1 MKKRVFLLL
10 FLLMFLTNIGVVN
23 AASKNIEVTN
33 FKVKEKSGTVL
44 VEAINFSNNILSS
57 NITFNKKDD
66 FVLFEFKVKNNES
79 DQYKIKSIKDN
90 NTNNNISIEYS
101 FDTDFMPK
109 GEYKVVTMKVTYVKQ
124 LKNVDK
130 VSLNNLIITLNMEND
145 KEDEIIINPT
155 TGDAILHYLVMLI
168 IALTGLILIIVKKR
182 KKIGKVLMVLAII
195 LLPLGAIAREEYKIE
210 IKFINIDLIGEFEKF
225 NITIDPSNGNDPI
238 VKEVTYGDPIGELPP
253 DPSKE
258 GYDFEGWEDEN
269 GEEVTPDTIITGEKE
284 VKAKYTPIKYNITYD
299 LRDGSLPS
307 GKENPEEYTIEDE
320 ITLVN
325 PTKEGKTFAG
335 WTGSNGTSLQTR
347 VTISKGST
355 GNKSYTANYS
365 ENGPAMYSVT
375 HKYQNSDLVTYEED
389 IENLEGAIGTT
400 VSPSLKARTG
410 YKTPEVQSITL
421 GTEENSVTYIYDRE
435 SYTFVIT
442 DRTYIAEGTTEDGT
456 YIYDTP
462 ITVIAI
468 DRPGY
473 DFKWSDGNKE
483 LNRTINISENIELT
497 PIYTAKNN
505 TPYKVE
511 HYKQNLNDGEY
522 SLASTQNLEGTT
534 GSKVRPA
541 VNTYEG
547 FKSPLTEEVEIAGDG
562 STVVVYRYDREI
574 YPFEI
579 TDRTNIDES
588 VTTPNGEYPY
598 GTEITIKAE
607 VLPGYDFEWSDGNK
621 NPERTIELT
630 GSTSLTPVY
639 TPKTNIAYKVEHYK
653 MDIGGENY
661 SLAEIENKTGTA
673 GASITPAVKSYK
685 GFTSPETQTTNI
697 NGDGSTVVRYD
708 YTRNKYQVT
717 FENPD
722 DIVEGDLSG
731 EYYYGEEIKVTAKDK
746 EDSTFDGW
754 SNGEKKKDITITVSD
769 EDITISPIYTTSTEK
784 TYKIIH
790 KYAKLTGGYEEVT
803 VSSVGTVG
811 STIPAPRQPKTG
823 FVNPEEQ
830 NITIT
835 EDGKASVTYTYERE
849 KYSFSIT
856 DRENIDSTSTEDGE
870 YLYGTPIIIK
880 ANPVEHYTF
889 SWSDGVTDYTRTFN
903 LTESTTLTPVYTPIT
918 YDIVFNKNANDATGT
933 MNKQVV
939 SYNEE
944 TTLNENTF
952 VRPGYTF
959 VRWNTDS
966 DGSGTPYEDK
976 TPIKNLLL
984 SGTMT
989 LYAEWSANT
998 NTPYKVVHKY
1008 AKVMGGYDDEV
1019 EPLTGKT
1026 DTEITPS
1033 VKPREG
1039 FITPERQTTT
1049 IKGDE
1054 STVVEYY
1061 YERETFT
1068 FTISDRTYIDE
1079 TVSTPN
1085 GTYPYDYPVT
1095 LKAINRPGYD
1105 FVWSDDETEYERTI
1119 NIRDSIILGLIY
1131 TARTD
1136 TPYKVIH
1143 KYAKVGEGYDE
1154 VEEPFTG
1161 TTDTSVTPS
1170 VIPRLGFITP
1180 STQTVNI
1187 DGDGS
1192 RVVTYVY
1199 ERETYP
1205 FSITDRTYID
1215 ESVSTPDGTYVYEYP
1230 IVIKAVE
1237 RPGYDFKWNDDN
1249 TNYQRE
1255 FDLVGEAEFTPI
1267 YTARTDTAYK
1277 VVHKYAKVMGGYDE
1291 IENEYTGTTDT
1302 SVTPS
1307 VIPRLG
1313 FITPSTQTVNIDGDG
1328 SRVVTYVYE
1337 RETYPFIITDRT
1349 YIDESVTTENGT
1361 YVYEYPIVIKAI
1373 ERPGYDFKWNDDNTN
1388 YEREFELVGE
1398 AEFTPIYT
1406 ARTDTAYKVVHKYAK
1421 VGEGYDEVEEPFTGT
1436 TDTSVTPSVI
1446 PRTGF
1451 VSPETQTVNING
1463 DGSTVVTYVYE
1474 RITYSFSITDRTYID
1489 ESVTTENG
1497 TYVYE
1502 YPIVMKAIERPGYD
1516 FKWNDNNTNY
1526 QREFELVGEA
1536 EFTPIYTAREDTAYK
1551 VIHKKQKITLDGYEV
1566 AETEDLTGTTDTSVT
1581 PAVKNYPGFTAPAT
1595 QTVNI
1600 DGDGSRVVTYEYTRN
1615 SYTLSFDNSEYVN
1628 STKVAGSYPYETEV
1642 TISPKEKVGYTF
1654 SKWSNNE
1661 TSNPY
1666 TFKILGDITITPI
1679 YTPNTNTPYKVVHRY
1694 AKVGGGYDDIEEPFT
1709 GTTDT
1714 EVTPAVIPRTGFV
1727 SPETQTVNI
1736 DGDGSRVVTYVY
1748 ERLTYA
1754 FTISDRTYIDETV
1767 STENGTYV
1775 YEYPITVKAVNRPGY
1790 DFKWSDND
1798 TNYEKEFELNGITTL
1813 STIYTARED
1822 TAYKVVHKYAKVSSG
1837 YDEEEEPFTGKTDT
1851 SVTPAVKPR
1860 TGFTSPSTQTVNIN
1874 GDGSTVVTYVYE
1886 RLTYSFS
1893 IEDRKYIDETS
1904 STPNG
1909 SYVYEYPI
1917 TVKAV
1922 NRPGYDFKWSD
1933 DDTNYQKT
1941 FDLTGITTL
1950 STIYTARTDTAYTV
1964 LHMTQKL
1971 DGTYEQR
1978 EKEELTGTTDTSV
1991 TPSVKTYTG
2000 FTSPSTQTVNID
2012 GDGSRVVTY
2021 NYTRNKYQL
2030 TIETPEYVEEDK
2042 SGSYYYQEQ
2051 VSIKA
2056 IDRAGYTFAG
2066 WSTGETTKEITIT
2079 MGTSAITT
2087 KPLYTANTD
2096 TVYKV
2101 KHRYAKLTSGYDEV
2115 EISHTG
2121 ETDKTVEAPLRPQTG
2136 FVNPTVQT
2144 VKIKGDGTASV
2155 TYTYARETYSF
2166 SITDRTNLVSGS
2178 TANGTYP
2185 YGTEIS
2191 LTAKE
2196 ISGYSFKWSDN
2207 NTSYS
2212 RTFPL
2217 EGATTLSLVYTAN
2230 NYTVTANGNGGSI
2243 KTTTGWTGSGETATK
2258 SVTYD
2263 QTYGTLPDAERT
2275 GYTLAGYNTAS
2286 NGSGTNI
2293 TSTTKVQT
2301 ASNHPIY
2308 AIWIGNDLVFN
2319 AETRNVTFSTAS
2331 QTINVTPATNGTGT
2345 YTYEKTSGDSGISVS
2360 STGVITI
2367 SANLGV
2373 GNHDV
2378 YIKATDSN
2386 SGSNKTA
2393 KYTVAIGQ
2401 KKATVTLGTTPTVT
2415 YGTNSTMTYTYD
2427 GDGTVTCA
2435 SSDTTAVTCSV
2446 NTSTKVITLTPVKAT
2461 TSNVTI
2467 TVSAG
2472 AGNNYSAADNKTATI
2487 AGVARQGIAFPT
2499 CSSKVYNASNQSL
2512 FAAHTS
2518 GTYTNNEIT
2527 GTDVGNYV
2535 GSLTPTANYQWN
2547 SGSNVTSA
2555 RALTCSITQAE
2566 TTTSASAVSKTY
2578 NGSAI
2583 TGSGSSV
2590 LKNTSIAAPS
2600 AAYTY
2605 TYYNGSSCSGTALT
2619 SAPINWRD
2627 GGYSYKA
2634 TLTGTTNYATSTSGC
2649 ATLTINKKKATVTLG
2664 TTPTMTYGS
2673 NSTMTYT
2680 YDGDGTVTCASSDT
2694 TAVTCSVN
2702 TSTKVITLTP
2712 VKATTSN
2719 VTITVSAGAG
2729 NNYSAADNKTATIA
2743 GVARQGIAFPTCSS
2757 KVYNASNQSLF
2768 AAHTSG
2774 TYTNNEIT
2782 GTDVGNYVGSLTP
2795 TANYQW
2801 NSGSNVTSARAL
2813 TCSITQAETTTSASA
2828 VSKTYNGSA
2837 ITGSGSSVLKNTS
2850 IAAPSAAYTYTYYNG
2865 SSCSGTALTSAPTD
2879 WRDGGYSYKATLTG
2893 TTNYATSTSEC
2904 ATLTINKKKGTITLG
2919 TTPTVTYGTDST
2931 LTYTYD
2937 GDGTVSCASSDTSAV
2952 TCSVDATNKK
2962 ITLHP
2967 LKATSNNV
2975 TITVSA
2981 GAGNNYSA
2989 ADNKT
2994 ATVTVG
3000 KKKATI
3006 TLGTTPTITYGTD
3019 STLTYTYDGD
3029 GTVSCAS
3036 SDTSAV
3042 TCSVDATNK
3051 KITLHPLKATS
3062 NNVTITVSAGAGN
3075 NYSAADNKTA
3085 TLTINK
3091 KKATITLG
3099 TTPTMTYGTN
3109 STMTYT
3115 YDGDGTVTCASSDTS
3130 AVTCSVNTSTKVI
3143 TLTPVKATTS
3153 NVTITVSAGAGN
3165 NYSAADNKTATIAG
3179 VARQGIAFP
3188 TCSSKVYNASNQSLF
3203 AAHTSGTYTNNEIT
3217 GTDVGNYVGSLTPT
3231 ANYQWNSGSNV
3242 TSARALTCSITQ
3254 AETTT
3259 SASAV
3264 SKTYNGS
3271 AITGSGSSVLKNTS
3285 IAAPSAAYTYTYY
3298 NGSSCS
3304 GTALTSAPTDW
3315 RDGGYSYKA
3324 TLTGT
3329 TNYATSTSE
3338 CATLTIN
3345 KKKGTITLGTTPTV
3359 TYGTDSTLT
3368 YTYDG
3373 DGTVSCASSDTSA
3386 VTCSVDATNKKITL
3400 HPLKATS
3407 NNVTITVSAGAGN
3420 NYSAADNKTA
3430 TVTVGKKKATITP
3443 SASTKVL
3450 TYPTADTVTY
3460 TYDGDGTVSCAS
3472 SDATYVT
3479 CSVNTSTKTVT
3490 LTPVKPTS
3498 TAVTVTLSSTAGN
3511 NYSAADN
3518 KTVSVTVGKGT
3529 CNAPTNVTIGTDK
3542 KVGWTNSSNASS
3554 YQISMSASSGF
3565 AAHTNGAAYNSI
3577 TASTG
3582 TRTVYVRSVCDTTY
3596 YNQYSSNASKS
3607 TTVYSVTL
3615 TKGTGIATVSG
3626 AGNYI
3631 TGYTVTLGATV
3642 SDGYAWSNWTQT
3654 SGGSQVSTTNAYSA
3668 VITGNWAYTANGIE
3682 STATFNDGSTVNN
3695 RMHELAQLSN
3705 PDSTFGPFSINSV
3718 SKSDVKPSSSIL
3730 IPENIVSTIDSN
3742 CPIYMWYDN
3751 GTIYWW
3757 SEAETI
3763 YLNPDSSSMFEYL
3776 PFTTSIDISDF
3787 NTSKVTNMSKMFKD
3801 CGVSGLDLS
3810 SFDTSHVTDMSHMF
3824 DNCNSLTN
3832 LDVTK
3837 FNTSNV
3843 TDMSYMFDNCI
3854 NLASLDVTKFT
3865 TTNVTDMSHM
3875 FEACNSLT
3883 NLDVTKFNT
3892 SNVTNMSYMFDNC
3905 RSLTSLDVTKF
3916 NTSNVTNM
3924 SYMFRNCNS
3933 LTSLDVTKFNTSN
3946 VTDMSY
3952 MFNSCRSLTSLDV
3965 TKFNTEKVT
3974 TMSGMFWY
3982 CESLTTID
3990 VTHFNTSNVTD
4001 MSMMFTQASSLTS
4014 LDVTGFDTSKVT
4026 TMWSMFA
4033 NCRSLTTIDVTHFIT
4048 NNVIEMQA
4056 MFSGCSGLTSLDV
4069 THFNTSNVTDMGA
4082 MFYNCSGL
4090 TSLDVSNFDTSNVT
4104 NMLNMFFNC
4113 RNLTSIDV
4121 SNFNTSNVTTMESM
4135 FANCSSVTTIDVSS
4149 FDTSNV
4155 TDMEMMFNSCTNLTT
4170 IYASNTFVTT
4180 NVTQH
4185 NSMFYSSRNLIGG
4198 AGTTY
4203 NSSYTNKE
4211 YAHIDGGTSNPGYFT
4226 EKKVAQFTYGT
4237 FVNRNM
4243 KRLAGD
4249 SSATYNTN
4257 NTTITSITKSTS
4269 QPSSSI
4275 LTENSIVSSD
4285 ESPFPIYMWFDNGT
4299 IYWWSEA
4306 NFIYLHESSINMFA
4320 GLKGLTN
4327 IDVSSFD
4334 TRYAKDIGGMFW
4346 GDSSLV
4352 TLDLSSFN
4360 TKNVTSMSGLFG
4372 GCTSLTNLDIS
4383 SFDTSKVW
4391 SMSQMFAYCSSL
4403 TTIDVTHFDTS
4414 NVTDINHMFERMTSI
4429 TSLDLSSFD
4438 TSKVYNMSGLF
4449 IYDSNLTTIYVSDS
4463 FVTTDLDSSGGYYMF
4478 DDCNSLVGGSGT
4490 TYNSSYT
4497 NQTYAHIDGGTSNP
4511 GYFTR
4516 KQ

>member
-2446 NTSTKVITLTPVKAT
+2446 NTSKKEITITPVKAT

-2472 AGNNYSAADNKTATI
+2472 NGTNYSAADNKTATI
-2487 AGVARQGIAFPT
+2487 AGVGRQGIAFPT
-2499 CSSKVYNASNQSL
+2499 CGSKTYNASSQSL

-2518 GTYTNNEIT
+2518 GTYTNSEIS
-2527 GTDVGNYV
+2527 GTNVGNYT
-2535 GSLTPTANYQWN
+2535 GDLTPTSNYQWN
-2547 SGSNVTSA
+2547 SESNTTSA
-2555 RALTCSITQAE
+2555 RTLTCSITQAE
-2566 TTTSASAVSKTY
+2566 TTTTASAVSQTY
-2578 NGSAI
+2578 SGNAVTGNGSA
-2583 TGSGSSV
+2583 V
-2590 LKNTSIAAPS
+2590 LKNTTTAAPS
-2600 AAYTY
+2600 AAFTY

-2702 TSTKVITLTP
+2702 TST
-2712 VKATTSN
+2712 
-2719 VTITVSAGAG
+2719 
-2729 NNYSAADNKTATIA
+2729 
-2743 GVARQGIAFPTCSS
+2743 
-2757 KVYNASNQSLF
+2757 
-2768 AAHTSG
+2768 
-2774 TYTNNEIT
+2774 
-2782 GTDVGNYVGSLTP
+2782 
-2795 TANYQW
+2795 
-2801 NSGSNVTSARAL
+2801 
-2813 TCSITQAETTTSASA
+2813 
-2828 VSKTYNGSA
+2828 
-2837 ITGSGSSVLKNTS
+2837 
-2850 IAAPSAAYTYTYYNG
+2850 
-2865 SSCSGTALTSAPTD
+2865 
-2879 WRDGGYSYKATLTG
+2879 
-2893 TTNYATSTSEC
+2893 
-2904 ATLTINKKKGTITLG
+2904 
-2919 TTPTVTYGTDST
+2919 
-2931 LTYTYD
+2931 
-2937 GDGTVSCASSDTSAV
+2937 
-2952 TCSVDATNKK
+2952 
-2962 ITLHP
+2962 
-2967 LKATSNNV
+2967 
-2975 TITVSA
+2975 
-2981 GAGNNYSA
+2981 
-2989 ADNKT
+2989 
-2994 ATVTVG
+2994 
-3000 KKKATI
+3000 
-3006 TLGTTPTITYGTD
+3006 
-3019 STLTYTYDGD
+3019 
-3029 GTVSCAS
+3029 
-3036 SDTSAV
+3036 
-3042 TCSVDATNK
+3042 
-3051 KITLHPLKATS
+3051 
-3062 NNVTITVSAGAGN
+3062 
-3075 NYSAADNKTA
+3075 
-3085 TLTINK
+3085 
-3091 KKATITLG
+3091 
-3099 TTPTMTYGTN
+3099 
-3109 STMTYT
+3109 
-3115 YDGDGTVTCASSDTS
+3115 
-3130 AVTCSVNTSTKVI
+3130 
-3143 TLTPVKATTS
+3143 
-3153 NVTITVSAGAGN
+3153 
-3165 NYSAADNKTATIAG
+3165 
-3179 VARQGIAFP
+3179 
-3188 TCSSKVYNASNQSLF
+3188 
-3203 AAHTSGTYTNNEIT
+3203 
-3217 GTDVGNYVGSLTPT
+3217 
-3231 ANYQWNSGSNV
+3231 
-3242 TSARALTCSITQ
+3242 
-3254 AETTT
+3254 
-3259 SASAV
+3259 
-3264 SKTYNGS
+3264 
-3271 AITGSGSSVLKNTS
+3271 
-3285 IAAPSAAYTYTYY
+3285 
-3298 NGSSCS
+3298 
-3304 GTALTSAPTDW
+3304 
-3315 RDGGYSYKA
+3315 
-3324 TLTGT
+3324 
-3329 TNYATSTSE
+3329 
-3338 CATLTIN
+3338 
-3345 KKKGTITLGTTPTV
+3345 
-3359 TYGTDSTLT
+3359 
-3368 YTYDG
+3368 
-3373 DGTVSCASSDTSA
+3373 
-3386 VTCSVDATNKKITL
+3386 KKITL

-3843 TDMSYMFDNCI
+3843 TDMSYMFYKCSSLTNLDVTKFNTSNVTDMSYMFDNCI

-3905 RSLTSLDVTKF
+3905 R
-3916 NTSNVTNM
+3916 
-3924 SYMFRNCNS
+3924 S

>member
-1 MKKRVFLLL
+1 
-10 FLLMFLTNIGVVN
+10 
-23 AASKNIEVTN
+23 
-33 FKVKEKSGTVL
+33 
-44 VEAINFSNNILSS
+44 
-57 NITFNKKDD
+57 
-66 FVLFEFKVKNNES
+66 
-79 DQYKIKSIKDN
+79 
-90 NTNNNISIEYS
+90 
-101 FDTDFMPK
+101 
-109 GEYKVVTMKVTYVKQ
+109 
-124 LKNVDK
+124 
-130 VSLNNLIITLNMEND
+130 
-145 KEDEIIINPT
+145 
-155 TGDAILHYLVMLI
+155 
-168 IALTGLILIIVKKR
+168 
-182 KKIGKVLMVLAII
+182 
-195 LLPLGAIAREEYKIE
+195 
-210 IKFINIDLIGEFEKF
+210 
-225 NITIDPSNGNDPI
+225 
-238 VKEVTYGDPIGELPP
+238 
-253 DPSKE
+253 
-258 GYDFEGWEDEN
+258 
-269 GEEVTPDTIITGEKE
+269 
-284 VKAKYTPIKYNITYD
+284 
-299 LRDGSLPS
+299 
-307 GKENPEEYTIEDE
+307 
-320 ITLVN
+320 
-325 PTKEGKTFAG
+325 
-335 WTGSNGTSLQTR
+335 
-347 VTISKGST
+347 
-355 GNKSYTANYS
+355 
-365 ENGPAMYSVT
+365 
-375 HKYQNSDLVTYEED
+375 
-389 IENLEGAIGTT
+389 
-400 VSPSLKARTG
+400 
-410 YKTPEVQSITL
+410 
-421 GTEENSVTYIYDRE
+421 
-435 SYTFVIT
+435 
-442 DRTYIAEGTTEDGT
+442 
-456 YIYDTP
+456 
-462 ITVIAI
+462 
-468 DRPGY
+468 
-473 DFKWSDGNKE
+473 
-483 LNRTINISENIELT
+483 
-497 PIYTAKNN
+497 
-505 TPYKVE
+505 
-511 HYKQNLNDGEY
+511 
-522 SLASTQNLEGTT
+522 
-534 GSKVRPA
+534 
-541 VNTYEG
+541 
-547 FKSPLTEEVEIAGDG
+547 
-562 STVVVYRYDREI
+562 
-574 YPFEI
+574 
-579 TDRTNIDES
+579 
-588 VTTPNGEYPY
+588 
-598 GTEITIKAE
+598 
-607 VLPGYDFEWSDGNK
+607 
-621 NPERTIELT
+621 
-630 GSTSLTPVY
+630 
-639 TPKTNIAYKVEHYK
+639 

-933 MNKQVV
+933 MDKQVV

-1860 TGFTSPSTQTVNIN
+1860 TGFTSPSTQTVNIH

-1964 LHMTQKL
+1964 LRMTQKL

-2446 NTSTKVITLTPVKAT
+2446 NTSKKEITITPVKAT

-2472 AGNNYSAADNKTATI
+2472 NGTNYSAADNKTATI
-2487 AGVARQGIAFPT
+2487 AGVGRQGIAFPT
-2499 CSSKVYNASNQSL
+2499 CGSKTYNASSQSL

-2518 GTYTNNEIT
+2518 GTYTNSEIS
-2527 GTDVGNYV
+2527 GTNVGNYT
-2535 GSLTPTANYQWN
+2535 GDLTPTSNYQWN
-2547 SGSNVTSA
+2547 SESNTTSA
-2555 RALTCSITQAE
+2555 RTLTCSITQAE
-2566 TTTSASAVSKTY
+2566 TTTTASAVSQTY
-2578 NGSAI
+2578 SGNAVTGNGSA
-2583 TGSGSSV
+2583 V
-2590 LKNTSIAAPS
+2590 LKNTTTAAPS
-2600 AAYTY
+2600 AAFTY

-2967 LKATSNNV
+2967 LKAT
-2975 TITVSA
+2975 
-2981 GAGNNYSA
+2981 
-2989 ADNKT
+2989 
-2994 ATVTVG
+2994 
-3000 KKKATI
+3000 
-3006 TLGTTPTITYGTD
+3006 
-3019 STLTYTYDGD
+3019 
-3029 GTVSCAS
+3029 
-3036 SDTSAV
+3036 
-3042 TCSVDATNK
+3042 
-3051 KITLHPLKATS
+3051 
-3062 NNVTITVSAGAGN
+3062 
-3075 NYSAADNKTA
+3075 
-3085 TLTINK
+3085 
-3091 KKATITLG
+3091 
-3099 TTPTMTYGTN
+3099 
-3109 STMTYT
+3109 
-3115 YDGDGTVTCASSDTS
+3115 
-3130 AVTCSVNTSTKVI
+3130 
-3143 TLTPVKATTS
+3143 TS
-3153 NVTITVSAGAGN
+3153 NVTITVSAGN
-3165 NYSAADNKTATIAG
+3165 
-3179 VARQGIAFP
+3179 
-3188 TCSSKVYNASNQSLF
+3188 
-3203 AAHTSGTYTNNEIT
+3203 
-3217 GTDVGNYVGSLTPT
+3217 
-3231 ANYQWNSGSNV
+3231 
-3242 TSARALTCSITQ
+3242 
-3254 AETTT
+3254 
-3259 SASAV
+3259 
-3264 SKTYNGS
+3264 
-3271 AITGSGSSVLKNTS
+3271 
-3285 IAAPSAAYTYTYY
+3285 
-3298 NGSSCS
+3298 
-3304 GTALTSAPTDW
+3304 
-3315 RDGGYSYKA
+3315 
-3324 TLTGT
+3324 
-3329 TNYATSTSE
+3329 
-3338 CATLTIN
+3338 
-3345 KKKGTITLGTTPTV
+3345 
-3359 TYGTDSTLT
+3359 
-3368 YTYDG
+3368 
-3373 DGTVSCASSDTSA
+3373 
-3386 VTCSVDATNKKITL
+3386 
-3400 HPLKATS
+3400 
-3407 NNVTITVSAGAGN
+3407 GN

-3824 DNCNSLTN
+3824 DNCNSLTNLDVTKFNTSNVTDMSYMFYKCSSLTN